1 VAEWLGRGLQSLV
14 QRFESARRLLAAL
27 LLVTVALAGCGSSE
41 GPPSASTYE
50 LDASQL
56 VVQLSDLPDGF
67 SFIPAESSSVPLAKV
82 LADPFLG
89 GSSALI
95 ERERMSGY
103 QMAFVSPAQTRLQ
116 CSAAV
121 YRSKM
126 AAKQVY
132 DLRTSAFAE
141 FVARTGGAPLRFP
154 KIGEKTNASRFLLG
168 DKRYYG
174 VTWRFRNVLAACVT
188 GSFVGSPEAD
198 LQTVASAQQ
207 ARIAGTLDEGQR

>member
-1 VAEWLGRGLQSLV
+1 MGLQSLV
-14 QRFESARRLLAAL
+14 QRFESARRLRAAL
-27 LLVTVALAGCGSSE
+27 LLVTVTLAGCGSGE
-41 GPPSASTYE
+41 GTPSASTAE

-56 VVQLSDLPDGF
+56 VVQPSDLPSGF
-67 SFIPAESSSVPLAKV
+67 NLNPAESLPVPLAKV

-103 QMAFVSPAQTRLQ
+103 QMAFVSPAQTRLE

-121 YRSKM
+121 YRSKR

-132 DLRTSAFAE
+132 GLRTSAFAE
-141 FVARTGGAPLRFP
+141 FVARTRGASLRFP
-154 KIGEKTNASRFLLG
+154 KIGEETNASRFQLG
-168 DKRYYG
+168 DTRYYG
-174 VTWRFRNVLAACVT
+174 VTWRFRNVLAGCVT
-188 GSFVGSPEAD
+188 GSFVASPQKD

-207 ARIAGTLDEGQR
+207 ARIAGALDEGQR